1 VVELLLSKDL
11 EMRRVAKNLY
21 KFDYLDQKELD
32 LLMTGTEMIDKPVVR
47 EMDDK
52 LKDYKL

>member
-1 VVELLLSKDL
+1 MLLSKDL

-21 KFDYLDQKELD
+21 KYDYLDEKELD
-32 LLMTGTEMIDKPVVR
+32 QLMTGKEDIDKPVVR
-47 EMDDK
+47 EMDEK